1 MGILVYQLFFMNQN
15 RIPVIVLALGIQL
28 FLLFIANVWNAWIII
43 HSAPGSNLFHVVD
56 FFWPISNAFLLVT
69 AIMILKAK
77 GINGWKRYIPFL
89 VALLFH
95 LGFFLLY
102 ISSGRNNATMLIGG
116 AYSVIAWVLLGYVV
130 TATSSTP
137 RIKSLK
143 EKYESN
149 RKYMLAIN

>member
-15 RIPVIVLALGIQL
+15 RIPAIVLALGIQL
-28 FLLFIANVWNAWIII
+28 FLLFVANVWNAWIII
-43 HSAPGSNLFHVVD
+43 HSAPGSNLFHVPD
-56 FFWPISNAFLLVT
+56 FFWPVVNAFLLVT

-77 GINGWKRYIPFL
+77 NINGWKRYIPL
-89 VALLFH
+89 AVSLLFH
-95 LGFFLLY
+95 VGFYLLY

-116 AYSVIAWVLLGYVV
+116 TYSVIAWVLLGYLV
-130 TATSSTP
+130 TATSSAP
-137 RIKSLK
+137 RTKSLT